1 MIASAIWAPVV
12 LALMAW
18 IAFMVWQVTSE
29 NTKRQHDRDVFKSR
43 QVSVW
48 CYADPN
54 SDRGTS
60 NFTGDRDAVKGICPD
75 ARSYYAPT
83 NP

>member
-18 IAFMVWQVTSE
+18 IAFMVWQVTS
-29 NTKRQHDRDVFKSR
+29 VFKSR